1 MSAIEKIKEVIA
13 EAIMKRNGWDE
24 ESKTSNPIE
33 WDITREDSQY
43 RMVAEETDYI
53 VDAFLRELAEV
64 EVDDEEDSTEHEHGH
79 DHEHK
84 NESIFDEYGHIRRSQ
99 TNTTTAT
106 IFIFMDAGTGKPRYV
121 SDVREWLAKVDRL
134 GVPDDAEIEGTL
146 YLSVEINEP
155 YTERIECGGCG
166 TKDILLTVHS
176 CEETPC

>member
-13 EAIMKRNGWDE
+13 ESIMKRNGWDE

-53 VDAFLRELAEV
+53 VDSFLEELAKIPPEYM
-64 EVDDEEDSTEHEHGH
+64 DEQEEETTEP
-79 DHEHK
+79 
-84 NESIFDEYGHIRRSQ
+84 ESLFDEYGHIRRPQ
-99 TNTTTAT
+99 TNTTSACV
-106 IFIFMDAGTGKPRYV
+106 FIFMDAGTGKPRYV
-121 SDVREWLAKVDRL
+121 SDVREWLKRVDSL
-134 GVPDDAEIEGTL
+134 KVPDNTEIEGTL
-146 YLSVEINEP
+146 YLSYDIDEP
-155 YTERIECGGCG
+155 YIERIECGGCG